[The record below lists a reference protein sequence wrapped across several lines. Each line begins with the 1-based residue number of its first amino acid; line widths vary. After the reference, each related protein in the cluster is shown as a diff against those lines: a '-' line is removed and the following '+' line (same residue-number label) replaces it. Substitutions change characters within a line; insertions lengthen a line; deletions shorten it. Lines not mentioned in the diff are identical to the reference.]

1 MNERQHSCTDLF
13 STFQHN
19 FYLQVLEV
27 YTIFYQL
34 IMMHVLSLICD
45 RTSSIIAKH
54 ETKVLLHISDVS
66 HEV

>member
-13 STFQHN
+13 STFQQN

-34 IMMHVLSLICD
+34 IMMHVLSLIYD
-45 RTSSIIAKH
+45 RTSSIITKYEA
-54 ETKVLLHISDVS
+54 KVLLHISDVS
-66 HEV
+66 HGT

>member
-27 YTIFYQL
+27 YIIL

-45 RTSSIIAKH
+45 RTSSIITKH

-66 HEV
+66 HGV